1 MSVSETCS
9 LALLVKMRALES
21 FVDAE
26 VDGAEE
32 DEGDDSCG
40 KQSCPVGVVHDV
52 GGIQPGMRTG

>member
-1 MSVSETCS
+1 MG
-9 LALLVKMRALES
+9 ALEIL
-21 FVDAE
+21 VDVEIDRGE
-26 VDGAEE
+26 V